1 MMILKDNQTRLIEA
15 SIDALWLKK
24 QVISNNI
31 ANIDTP
37 NFKASQ
43 VRFETVLERS
53 AANPNRNVETLQVQI
68 QQDRS
73 TSINPNG
80 NNVNLETEQL
90 ALWETYA
97 HYSFLVQNM
106 SKRISNLRYVIN
118 NTK

>member
-1 MMILKDNQTRLIEA
+1 MILKDSQTRLVEA

-24 QVISNNI
+24 RVVSNNI

-43 VRFETVLERS
+43 VTFESVLERS
-53 AANPNRNVETLQVQI
+53 ATHPNREIETLQVQV
-68 QQDRS
+68 QQDQS
-73 TSINPNG
+73 TSITPNG

-118 NTK
+118 NT